1 MATLRDGLRQK
12 KKPCVPHQCSA
23 QGVGANPN
31 NRPAQ
36 RATTELSR
44 AYFGISMMVVSG
56 TAPRASSASSSVARS
71 GN

>member
-12 KKPCVPHQCSA
+12 KPCGPHHCSA

-44 AYFGISMMVVSG
+44 AYFGISMMVVSLVLRG
-56 TAPRASSASSSVARS
+56 
-71 GN
+71 

>member
-1 MATLRDGLRQK
+1 MATLRDGLRQ

-44 AYFGISMMVVSG
+44 AYFGISMMVV
-56 TAPRASSASSSVARS
+56 
-71 GN
+71 

>member
-12 KKPCVPHQCSA
+12 KPCVPHQCRA
-23 QGVGANPN
+23 EGVGANPN

-44 AYFGISMMVVSG
+44 AYFVIPMMVVSLVLRG
-56 TAPRASSASSSVARS
+56 
-71 GN
+71 

>member
-12 KKPCVPHQCSA
+12 KPCVSHQCSA

-44 AYFGISMMVVSG
+44 AYFGISMMIVSLVLRG
-56 TAPRASSASSSVARS
+56 
-71 GN
+71 

>member
-12 KKPCVPHQCSA
+12 KPCVPHHCSA

-31 NRPAQ
+31 NWPAQ

-44 AYFGISMMVVSG
+44 AYFGISMMVVSLVLRG
-56 TAPRASSASSSVARS
+56 
-71 GN
+71 

>member
-12 KKPCVPHQCSA
+12 KPCVPHQCRA

-31 NRPAQ
+31 NQPAQ

-44 AYFGISMMVVSG
+44 AYFGISMMVVSLVLRG
-56 TAPRASSASSSVARS
+56 
-71 GN
+71 